1 MPGNKWGAT
10 EIIRKAGTYVMFA
23 GPNSET
29 VSESCLLRMLGAD
42 AIGISIVSDVIVAHH
57 CWLRVFGF
65 SLIPNKV
72 VMDYANLEKAN
83 HKAV

>member
-1 MPGNKWGAT
+1 MSQSLRLSDT
-10 EIIRKAGTYVMFA
+10 VSDFA

-29 VSESCLLRMLGAD
+29 VSESLLRMLGAD
-42 AIGISIVSDVIVAHH
+42 AIGISIVSDVIVAHR

-83 HKAV
+83 HKGV